1 MNELQYERWKEL
13 SLGLARSY
21 KALTPQ
27 RHKKLLEEVENC
39 IDWVVCNGLDTVEDW
54 DSSVRRDGTLYYE
67 SAGTRVDDYLW
78 QNRYEFERSSRS
90 GEVELVRGRFGDML
104 SACVRAGFDMAVEPS
119 AGVIGFTVGDLRD
132 VFEGGIPDWI
142 ADRFGENK
150 GALLAAGR
158 DEGVWL

>member
-1 MNELQYERWKEL
+1 MNTLQYERWKEL

-21 KALTPQ
+21 RTLTP
-27 RHKKLLEEVENC
+27 RRYKLLLEEVENC

-54 DSSVRRDGTLYYE
+54 DSSVRIDERLYYE

-78 QNRYEFERSSRS
+78 QNRYEFDRAYSN
-90 GEVELVRGRFGDML
+90 GHVELVCGRFGDML
-104 SACVRAGFDMAVEPS
+104 CACVRAGFDMAVAPS

-132 VFEGGIPDWI
+132 VFDGDIPDWI
-142 ADRFGENK
+142 AERFAENRD
-150 GALLAAGR
+150 ALLAADR